1 MEKVTLN
8 GVEQISEQEAAT
20 MRALI
25 NAHSKDV
32 HYLAFARQLYGFS
45 PLNAWIKDN
54 DVIMDKQQ
62 EIINKLLEKKEVC
75 SLYPSERLSL
85 YPIEMDDSAN
95 GYHIDLSNSD
105 KNFADILEINDN
117 IYKSKYLVVDFDHL
131 EFIKKDDFE
140 TVITSLQDLLKK
152 SKKLK
157 DIYIREKGYH
167 VV

>member
-8 GVEQISEQEAAT
+8 GVEQISEQEIDT
-20 MRALI
+20 IRALI
-25 NAHSKDV
+25 DAHSKDV

-45 PLNAWIKDN
+45 PLNAWVKDN

-62 EIINKLLEKKEVC
+62 EIIDKLLEKKEVC

-95 GYHIDLSNSD
+95 GYHIDLSNND
-105 KNFADILEINDN
+105 KNFTDIL
-117 IYKSKYLVVDFDHL
+117 K
-131 EFIKKDDFE
+131 FIKKDDFE

-157 DIYIREKGYH
+157 NVYITNCAYH
-167 VV
+167 VI